1 MTDVG
6 TITAR
11 IVALMGDVS
20 GVDTVD
26 DEYPEDINDK
36 LPFCF
41 VEEGPAAFV
50 KSNTNNII
58 CTQEFT
64 LLLYVQAFE
73 TEISGQE
80 DSAYQACRPFLT
92 SVPKFFWQ
100 HTRLQRSDQGL
111 ADVVSAS
118 LSEHQGIQSAS
129 RNNYEYMGIAFTLNV
144 VYDQYIDEV

>member
-6 TITAR
+6 TITDR
-11 IVALMGDVS
+11 IVALVGDIS
-20 GVDTVD
+20 GIGAAN
-26 DEYPEDINDK
+26 DEYPDTLST

-41 VEEGPAAFV
+41 VEEGQAAFV

-58 CTQEFT
+58 VTQEFT

-73 TEISGQE
+73 TEITGEE

-92 SVPKFFWQ
+92 SVPQFFWQ

-111 ADVVSAS
+111 ADVVQAT
-118 LSEHQGIQSAS
+118 LAEHQGIQSAS
-129 RNNYEYMGIAFTLNV
+129 RDNKEYMGIAFTLNV
-144 VYDQYIDEV
+144 VYDMYISEA